1 MVSWRWRVPEGT
13 RRAPGA
19 ATTRRHSGPT
29 VLSQEEAV
37 MPRGD
42 ELNEELRF
50 SDRDDDV
57 DDLGYGG
64 GGGSSSYD
72 DDDEEDGGWT
82 THKDDSDDLW
92 DSTDDSDEEDEEG
105 GLA

>member
-1 MVSWRWRVPEGT
+1 
-13 RRAPGA
+13 
-19 ATTRRHSGPT
+19 
-29 VLSQEEAV
+29 

-64 GGGSSSYD
+64 GGG
-72 DDDEEDGGWT
+72 
-82 THKDDSDDLW
+82 
-92 DSTDDSDEEDEEG
+92 
-105 GLA
+105 GLYLEFKN